1 MASGVKKFLPALCLM
16 LCAALL
22 SADEPKFSQR
32 IEWRANANALEYKV
46 EIQNVATDAVSSFTT
61 EKTFAE
67 LSLAPGN
74 YRYRVTVYDFL
85 GRKATTSAWTAFS
98 VIQAARPEIR
108 SIEKNVTAPDADERL
123 EIAVDIANVS
133 ADSVVELVGE
143 NVTGELGISGSGGKD
158 EKERVSKVYFQD
170 VPPGKW
176 RLRVTNAS
184 GFSTESDVIEI
195 VSAVKPPPAA
205 EQDDAEAAAAHELA
219 ERLAREEQEAA
230 ERAAREA
237 AELAERLAREE
248 QEAAERAAREAAARL
263 AAEKKKKPPRPP
275 YVFKDITVAGGVGLA
290 FMPYD
295 GTVTDMTGNSSA
307 LAFVGRIA
315 AFPLKREKYR
325 FGFELCGSY
334 ADWGAKT
341 DFYALDLTFLQVGAN
356 AVWKHRLFGAKSFF
370 ALKGG
375 VGVVAVDYETTYTY
389 SGDDDRREPSG
400 RKRLFYPAVTAGAS
414 LVFNPAQFLSLEAG
428 ADVSHLFITG
438 MPTGCVTPYVC
449 VGFRL

>member
-16 LCAALL
+16 LFAALL

-46 EIQNVATDAVSSFTT
+46 EIQDTATNTVSSFTT

-98 VIQAARPEIR
+98 VIQAAKPEIR
-108 SIEKNVTAPDADERL
+108 RIEKNVTAPDADERL

-133 ADSVVELVGE
+133 ADSLVELVGE
-143 NVTGELGISGSGGKD
+143 NVPGELEISGSGGKD

-184 GFSTESDVIEI
+184 GFSAESDVIEI
-195 VSAVKPPPAA
+195 VSAVKPPPAV
-205 EQDDAEAAAAHELA
+205 EQDDAEDAAAREAEKRAAREAAELA
-219 ERLAREEQEAA
+219 ERLAREE
-230 ERAAREA
+230 REA
-237 AELAERLAREE
+237 AERLAREE

-263 AAEKKKKPPRPP
+263 AAEKKKKPP
-275 YVFKDITVAGGVGLA
+275 YVFKDITVAGSVGLA

-295 GTVTDMTGNSSA
+295 GTIKDVTGNATAPA
-307 LAFVGRIA
+307 LLGRIA
-315 AFPLKREKYR
+315 VFPLKREKYR

-334 ADWGAKT
+334 ADWGTKT
-341 DFYALDLTFLQVGAN
+341 DFYALDLTFMQFGAN
-356 AVWKHRLFGAKSFF
+356 VVWKHRLFGAKSFF

-375 VGVVAVDYETTYTY
+375 GGVVVVDYATTYTY

-414 LVFNPAQFLSLEAG
+414 LIFNPAQFLSLEAG
-428 ADVSHLFITG
+428 ADFSHLFITG
-438 MPTGCVTPYVC
+438 MLTGCVTPYVC

>member
-1 MASGVKKFLPALCLM
+1 M

-46 EIQNVATDAVSSFTT
+46 EIQDTATNAVSSFTT

-98 VIQAARPEIR
+98 VIQAAKPEIR
-108 SIEKNVTAPDADERL
+108 RIEKNVTAPDADERL

-133 ADSVVELVGE
+133 ADSVVELVSE
-143 NVTGELGISGSGGKD
+143 NVPGELEISGSGGTD

-205 EQDDAEAAAAHELA
+205 EQDDAETAAAREA
-219 ERLAREEQEAA
+219 E
-230 ERAAREA
+230 ERAAWEA

-248 QEAAERAAREAAARL
+248 REAAERAAREEQEAAARL
-263 AAEKKKKPPRPP
+263 AAEKKKKPP

-295 GTVTDMTGNSSA
+295 GTVTDMTGNTFSP
-307 LAFVGRIA
+307 AFMGRIA

-341 DFYALDLTFLQVGAN
+341 DFYALDLTFLQIGAN
-356 AVWKHRLFGAKSFF
+356 VVWKHRLFGAKSFF
-370 ALKGG
+370 ALKAGGG
-375 VGVVAVDYETTYTY
+375 VVVVDYATTYPY
-389 SGDDDRREPSG
+389 RGDDDRREPSG

-428 ADVSHLFITG
+428 ADFSHLFITG

>member
-1 MASGVKKFLPALCLM
+1 MASGVKKFLPVIGLM
-16 LCAALL
+16 LFAALL
-22 SADEPKFSQR
+22 PADEPKFSQR

-158 EKERVSKVYFQD
+158 EKERASKVYFQD

-205 EQDDAEAAAAHELA
+205 EQGDAEAAAAHELA

-248 QEAAERAAREAAARL
+248 QEAAARL
-263 AAEKKKKPPRPP
+263 AAEKRKKPS

-334 ADWGAKT
+334 TDWGAKT

-370 ALKGG
+370 ALKAGGG
-375 VGVVAVDYETTYTY
+375 VVVVDYATTYPY

-438 MPTGCVTPYVC
+438 MPTGCVMPYVC

>member
-158 EKERVSKVYFQD
+158 EKERASKVYFQD

-184 GFSTESDVIEI
+184 GFSTDSDMIEI
-195 VSAVKPPPAA
+195 VSAIKPPPA
-205 EQDDAEAAAAHELA
+205 EQDDAETAAARELA

-248 QEAAERAAREAAARL
+248 QEAAERAAREAATRL

-295 GTVTDMTGNSSA
+295 GTVTDM
-307 LAFVGRIA
+307 
-315 AFPLKREKYR
+315 
-325 FGFELCGSY
+325 
-334 ADWGAKT
+334 
-341 DFYALDLTFLQVGAN
+341 
-356 AVWKHRLFGAKSFF
+356 
-370 ALKGG
+370 
-375 VGVVAVDYETTYTY
+375 
-389 SGDDDRREPSG
+389 
-400 RKRLFYPAVTAGAS
+400 
-414 LVFNPAQFLSLEAG
+414 
-428 ADVSHLFITG
+428 
-438 MPTGCVTPYVC
+438 
-449 VGFRL
+449 

>member
-46 EIQNVATDAVSSFTT
+46 EIQNTATDTVSSFTT

-133 ADSVVELVGE
+133 ADSLVELVSE
-143 NVTGELGISGSGGKD
+143 NVPGELEISGSGGTD

-184 GFSTESDVIEI
+184 GFSAESDVIEI
-195 VSAVKPPPAA
+195 VSAVKPPPAV
-205 EQDDAEAAAAHELA
+205 EQDDAEAAV
-219 ERLAREEQEAA
+219 AREAE

-248 QEAAERAAREAAARL
+248 QEAAARL
-263 AAEKKKKPPRPP
+263 AAEKKKKPP

-295 GTVTDMTGNSSA
+295 GTVTDMSGNTFA
-307 LAFVGRIA
+307 PAFMGRIA

-325 FGFELCGSY
+325 FGFELCGLY

-341 DFYALDLTFLQVGAN
+341 DFYALDLTFLQIGAN
-356 AVWKHRLFGAKSFF
+356 VVWKHRLFGAKSFF
-370 ALKGG
+370 ALKAGGG
-375 VGVVAVDYETTYTY
+375 VVVVDYATTYTY

-428 ADVSHLFITG
+428 ADFSHLCITG

>member
-1 MASGVKKFLPALCLM
+1 MANGVKKFLPVLALM
-16 LCAALL
+16 LFAALS

-32 IEWRANANALEYKV
+32 IEWRSNANALEYKV
-46 EIQNVATDAVSSFTT
+46 EIQNTATNAVSSFTT

-108 SIEKNVTAPDADERL
+108 SIEKNVTTPDADERL
-123 EIAVDIANVS
+123 EIAVDLANVS
-133 ADSVVELVGE
+133 ADTVVELVSE
-143 NVTGELGISGSGGKD
+143 NVPGELEISGSGGKD

-184 GFSTESDVIEI
+184 GFSAESDVIEV
-195 VSAVKPPPAA
+195 VSVVTPPPAV
-205 EQDDAEAAAAHELA
+205 EQDDAEAAAREAAEREAREAAERA

-230 ERAAREA
+230 ERE
-237 AELAERLAREE
+237 
-248 QEAAERAAREAAARL
+248 AREAAARL
-263 AAEKKKKPPRPP
+263 AAEKKKKPP
-275 YVFKDITVAGGVGLA
+275 YSFKDITIAGGAGLT
-290 FMPYD
+290 FLPYD
-295 GTVTDMTGNSSA
+295 GTIKDMTDNAAA
-307 LAFVGRIA
+307 LAFMGRIA
-315 AFPLKREKYR
+315 AFPLKREKHR
-325 FGFELCGSY
+325 FGFELCGTY

-341 DFYALDLTFLQVGAN
+341 DFYALDLTFLQFGAN
-356 AVWKHRLFGAKSFF
+356 VVWKHTLFGTKSFF

-375 VGVVAVDYETTYTY
+375 GGVVVVDYATTYAY
-389 SGDDDRREPSG
+389 SGDEERREPSE
-400 RKRLFYPAVTAGAS
+400 RRRLFYPAVTAGVS
-414 LVFNPAQFLSLEAG
+414 LIFNPAQFLSLEAG

>member
-1 MASGVKKFLPALCLM
+1 MASGVKKFLPVIGLM
-16 LCAALL
+16 LFAALL
-22 SADEPKFSQR
+22 PADEPKFSQR

-108 SIEKNVTAPDADERL
+108 SIEKNVTASDADERL

-143 NVTGELGISGSGGKD
+143 NVPGELGISGSGGKD
-158 EKERVSKVYFQD
+158 EKERASKVYFQD

-205 EQDDAEAAAAHELA
+205 EQDDAEAAAARELA

-248 QEAAERAAREAAARL
+248 QEAAARL
-263 AAEKKKKPPRPP
+263 AAEKKKKPP

-307 LAFVGRIA
+307 FAFMGRIA

-370 ALKGG
+370 ALKAGGG
-375 VGVVAVDYETTYTY
+375 VVVVDYATTYTY
-389 SGDDDRREPSG
+389 SGDDERREPSG

>member
-1 MASGVKKFLPALCLM
+1 MANGVKKFLPVLALM
-16 LCAALL
+16 LFAALS

-32 IEWRANANALEYKV
+32 IEWRSNANALEYKV
-46 EIQNVATDAVSSFTT
+46 EIQNTATNAVSSFTT

-108 SIEKNVTAPDADERL
+108 SIEKNVTTPDADERL
-123 EIAVDIANVS
+123 EIAVDLANVS
-133 ADSVVELVGE
+133 ADTVVELVSE
-143 NVTGELGISGSGGKD
+143 NVPGELEISGSGGKD

-184 GFSTESDVIEI
+184 GFSAESDVIEV
-195 VSAVKPPPAA
+195 VSAVKPPPAV
-205 EQDDAEAAAAHELA
+205 EQDDAEAAAREAAEREAREAAERA
-219 ERLAREEQEAA
+219 ERLAREAQEAA
-230 ERAAREA
+230 ERE
-237 AELAERLAREE
+237 
-248 QEAAERAAREAAARL
+248 AREAAARL
-263 AAEKKKKPPRPP
+263 AAEKKKKPP
-275 YVFKDITVAGGVGLA
+275 YVFKDITVAGGAGLA
-290 FMPYD
+290 FLPYD
-295 GTVTDMTGNSSA
+295 GTIKDMTDNAAA
-307 LAFVGRIA
+307 LAFMGRIA
-315 AFPLKREKYR
+315 AFPIKREKYR
-325 FGFELCGSY
+325 FGFELCGTY

-341 DFYALDLTFLQVGAN
+341 DFYALNLTFLQFGAN
-356 AVWKHRLFGAKSFF
+356 VVWKHTLFGTKSFF

-375 VGVVAVDYETTYTY
+375 GGVVVVDYATTYAY
-389 SGDDDRREPSG
+389 SGDEERREPSE
-400 RKRLFYPAVTAGAS
+400 RRRLFYPAVTAGAS
-414 LVFNPAQFLSLEAG
+414 LIFNPAQFLSLEAG

>member
-1 MASGVKKFLPALCLM
+1 MANNVKKLLPFLALM
-16 LCAALL
+16 LGAMLL
-22 SADEPKFSQR
+22 PADEPKFSQR

-46 EIQNVATDAVSSFTT
+46 EIQNTATNALSSFTT

-98 VIQAARPEIR
+98 VIQAAEPEIR
-108 SIEKNVTAPDADERL
+108 RIERNVTAPDAGGRL

-133 ADSVVELVGE
+133 ADSQVELVSE
-143 NVTGELGISGSGGKD
+143 NVPGELGISVSGGKD

-184 GFSTESDVIEI
+184 GFSAESDVIE
-195 VSAVKPPPAA
+195 VVRPAPPPPVV
-205 EQDDAEAAAAHELA
+205 EEDDDDEAAAREIV
-219 ERLAREEQEAA
+219 ARAEQEAA
-230 ERAAREA
+230 AIVARA
-237 AELAERLAREE
+237 E
-248 QEAAERAAREAAARL
+248 QEAADITARAADFARQA
-263 AAEKKKKPPRPP
+263 AAEKEKPPRSP
-275 YVFKDITVAGGVGLA
+275 YVFKDITVSGGAGLT

-295 GTVTDMTGNSSA
+295 GTIKDMTGNAAA
-307 LAFVGRIA
+307 LAFLGRIA
-315 AFPLKREKYR
+315 AFPIKREKQR
-325 FGFELCGSY
+325 FGFELCGMY
-334 ADWGAKT
+334 ADLGTKT
-341 DFYALDLTFLQVGAN
+341 DFYTVNLTFMQLGVHV
-356 AVWKHRLFGAKSFF
+356 VWKHTLFGSKSFF

-375 VGVVAVDYETTYTY
+375 GGVVAVDYATTY
-389 SGDDDRREPSG
+389 SRNDEDRRKPSE
-400 RKRLFYPAVTAGAS
+400 RKRLFYPAATAGAS
-414 LVFNPAQFLSLEAG
+414 VIFNPVQFLSLEAG
-428 ADVSHLFITG
+428 ADFSHLFITG

>member
-22 SADEPKFSQR
+22 PADEPKFSQR

-46 EIQNVATDAVSSFTT
+46 EIQNVATNTVSSFTT

-98 VIQAARPEIR
+98 VIQAAKPEIR
-108 SIEKNVTAPDADERL
+108 RIEKNVTVPDADERL

-133 ADSVVELVGE
+133 ADSVVELVSE
-143 NVTGELGISGSGGKD
+143 NVPGELEISGGGTD

-195 VSAVKPPPAA
+195 VSAVKLPPVEQDAA
-205 EQDDAEAAAAHELA
+205 EVAAA
-219 ERLAREEQEAA
+219 R
-230 ERAAREA
+230 
-237 AELAERLAREE
+237 ELAERLAREE
-248 QEAAERAAREAAARL
+248 QEAAERAAREAAALADRLAREEQETAERAAREAAARL
-263 AAEKKKKPPRPP
+263 AAEKKKKPP

-295 GTVTDMTGNSSA
+295 GTVTDMTGNTFA
-307 LAFVGRIA
+307 PAFMGRIA

-341 DFYALDLTFLQVGAN
+341 DFYALNLTFLQIGAN
-356 AVWKHRLFGAKSFF
+356 VVWKQRLFGEKSFF

-375 VGVVAVDYETTYTY
+375 GGVVVVDYATTYPY

-428 ADVSHLFITG
+428 ADFSHLFITG

>member
-1 MASGVKKFLPALCLM
+1 M
-16 LCAALL
+16 LFAALS

-32 IEWRANANALEYKV
+32 IEWHSNANALEYKV
-46 EIQNVATDAVSSFTT
+46 EIQNTATNAVSSFTT

-123 EIAVDIANVS
+123 EIAVDLANVS
-133 ADSVVELVGE
+133 ADTVVELVSE
-143 NVTGELGISGSGGKD
+143 NVPGELEISGSGGKD

-184 GFSTESDVIEI
+184 GFSAESDVIEV
-195 VSAVKPPPAA
+195 VSAVTPPPAV
-205 EQDDAEAAAAHELA
+205 EQDDAEAAAREAAEREAREAAERA

-230 ERAAREA
+230 ERE
-237 AELAERLAREE
+237 
-248 QEAAERAAREAAARL
+248 AREAAARL
-263 AAEKKKKPPRPP
+263 AAEKKKKPP
-275 YVFKDITVAGGVGLA
+275 YVFKDITVAGGAGLT
-290 FMPYD
+290 FLPYD
-295 GTVTDMTGNSSA
+295 GTIKDMTDNAAA
-307 LAFVGRIA
+307 LAFMGRIA
-315 AFPLKREKYR
+315 AFPIKREKHR

-334 ADWGAKT
+334 TDWGTKT
-341 DFYALDLTFLQVGAN
+341 DFYALNLTFLQFGAN
-356 AVWKHRLFGAKSFF
+356 VVWKHTLFGTKSFF

-375 VGVVAVDYETTYTY
+375 GGVVVVDYATTYAY
-389 SGDDDRREPSG
+389 SGDEERREPSE
-400 RKRLFYPAVTAGAS
+400 RRRLFYPAVTAGAS
-414 LVFNPAQFLSLEAG
+414 LIFNPAQFLSLEAG

>member
-1 MASGVKKFLPALCLM
+1 M

-46 EIQNVATDAVSSFTT
+46 EIQDTATNTVSSFTT

-98 VIQAARPEIR
+98 VIQAAKPEIR
-108 SIEKNVTAPDADERL
+108 RIEKNVTASDADERL

-133 ADSVVELVGE
+133 ADSLVELVGE
-143 NVTGELGISGSGGKD
+143 NVPGELEISGNGGKD

-184 GFSTESDVIEI
+184 GFSAESDVIEI
-195 VSAVKPPPAA
+195 VSAVKPPPVF
-205 EQDDAEAAAAHELA
+205 EQDDAEAAAAREA
-219 ERLAREEQEAA
+219 E

-237 AELAERLAREE
+237 AELAERLAREEREAAERAAREE

-263 AAEKKKKPPRPP
+263 AAEKKKKPP

-295 GTVTDMTGNSSA
+295 GTVTDMTGNTFA
-307 LAFVGRIA
+307 PAFMGRIA

-325 FGFELCGSY
+325 FGFELCGTY

-341 DFYALDLTFLQVGAN
+341 DFYALDLTFMQFGAN
-356 AVWKHRLFGAKSFF
+356 VVWKHRLFGAKSFF

-375 VGVVAVDYETTYTY
+375 GVVVVVDYATTYPY
-389 SGDDDRREPSG
+389 RGDDDRREPSG

-414 LVFNPAQFLSLEAG
+414 LICNPAQFLSLEAG
-428 ADVSHLFITG
+428 VDFSHLCITG

>member
-1 MASGVKKFLPALCLM
+1 MASGVKKFLPVFGLL
-16 LCAALL
+16 LSVALL
-22 SADEPKFSQR
+22 PADEPKFSQR
-32 IEWRANANALEYKV
+32 IEWRANAKALEYKV
-46 EIQNVATDAVSSFTT
+46 EIQNTATNAVSSFTT
-61 EKTFAE
+61 EKTFAD

-98 VIQAARPEIR
+98 VIQAAKPEIR
-108 SIEKNVTAPDADERL
+108 RIEKNVTASDADDRL

-133 ADSVVELVGE
+133 ADSVVELVSE
-143 NVTGELGISGSGGKD
+143 NVPGELEISGSGKD

-184 GFSTESDVIEI
+184 GFFTESDVIEI
-195 VSAVKPPPAA
+195 VSAVQPPPPAV
-205 EQDDAEAAAAHELA
+205 EKDDAEDA
-219 ERLAREEQEAA
+219 
-230 ERAAREA
+230 AAREA

-248 QEAAERAAREAAARL
+248 QEAAERAARELAERLAREEQEAAERAAREAAERL

-275 YVFKDITVAGGVGLA
+275 YVFKDITFAGGIGLA

-295 GTVTDMTGNSSA
+295 GTVKDMTGNAAA
-307 LAFVGRIA
+307 LAFLGRIA
-315 AFPLKREKYR
+315 AFPIKREKHR

-334 ADWGAKT
+334 ADFGTKT
-341 DFYALDLTFLQVGAN
+341 DFYTVNLMFMQFGAN
-356 AVWKHRLFGAKSFF
+356 AVWKHTLFGTKSFF
-370 ALKGG
+370 AIKGG
-375 VGVVAVDYETTYTY
+375 GGVVVVDYATTYTY

-400 RKRLFYPAVTAGAS
+400 RKQLFYPAVTAGAS
-414 LVFNPAQFLSLEAG
+414 IICNPAQFLSLEAG
-428 ADVSHLFITG
+428 ADFSHLFITG

-449 VGFRL
+449 VGVRL

>member
-1 MASGVKKFLPALCLM
+1 MASGVKKFLPVIGLM
-16 LCAALL
+16 LFAALL
-22 SADEPKFSQR
+22 PADEPKFSQR

-46 EIQNVATDAVSSFTT
+46 EIQNVATDAVSSFTS
-61 EKTFAE
+61 EKTFAD

-98 VIQAARPEIR
+98 VIQAAKPEIR
-108 SIEKNVTAPDADERL
+108 NIEKNVTIPEADGRL

-133 ADSVVELVGE
+133 ADSVVELVSE
-143 NVTGELGISGSGGKD
+143 NVPGELGINGSGGKD

-195 VSAVKPPPAA
+195 VSAVKPPPAV
-205 EQDDAEAAAAHELA
+205 EQDDAEDAAAREAAEQA

-230 ERAAREA
+230 ERA
-237 AELAERLAREE
+237 AREE

-307 LAFVGRIA
+307 IAFVGRIA

-334 ADWGAKT
+334 TDWGAKT

-438 MPTGCVTPYVC
+438 MPTGCVMPYVC

>member
-1 MASGVKKFLPALCLM
+1 MASGAKKFLPALCLM

-46 EIQNVATDAVSSFTT
+46 EIQDTATNTVSSFTT

-98 VIQAARPEIR
+98 VIQAAKPEIR
-108 SIEKNVTAPDADERL
+108 RIEKNVTVPDADERL

-133 ADSVVELVGE
+133 ADSVVELVSE
-143 NVTGELGISGSGGKD
+143 NVPGELEISGGGTD

-184 GFSTESDVIEI
+184 GFSAESDVIEI

-205 EQDDAEAAAAHELA
+205 EQDDAEAAAAREA
-219 ERLAREEQEAA
+219 E

-248 QEAAERAAREAAARL
+248 QEAAARL
-263 AAEKKKKPPRPP
+263 AAEKKKKPP
-275 YVFKDITVAGGVGLA
+275 YVF
-290 FMPYD
+290 
-295 GTVTDMTGNSSA
+295 
-307 LAFVGRIA
+307 
-315 AFPLKREKYR
+315 
-325 FGFELCGSY
+325 
-334 ADWGAKT
+334 
-341 DFYALDLTFLQVGAN
+341 
-356 AVWKHRLFGAKSFF
+356 
-370 ALKGG
+370 
-375 VGVVAVDYETTYTY
+375 
-389 SGDDDRREPSG
+389 
-400 RKRLFYPAVTAGAS
+400 
-414 LVFNPAQFLSLEAG
+414 
-428 ADVSHLFITG
+428 
-438 MPTGCVTPYVC
+438 
-449 VGFRL
+449 

>member
-1 MASGVKKFLPALCLM
+1 M

-46 EIQNVATDAVSSFTT
+46 EIQNTATDTVSSFTT

-133 ADSVVELVGE
+133 ADSLVELVSE
-143 NVTGELGISGSGGKD
+143 NVPGELEISGSGGTD

-184 GFSTESDVIEI
+184 GFSAESDVIEI
-195 VSAVKPPPAA
+195 VSAVKPPPAV
-205 EQDDAEAAAAHELA
+205 EQDDAEAAV
-219 ERLAREEQEAA
+219 AREAE

-248 QEAAERAAREAAARL
+248 QEAAARL
-263 AAEKKKKPPRPP
+263 AAEKKKKPP

-295 GTVTDMTGNSSA
+295 GTVTDMSGNTFA
-307 LAFVGRIA
+307 PAFMGRIA

-325 FGFELCGSY
+325 FGFELCGLY

-341 DFYALDLTFLQVGAN
+341 DFYALDLTFLQIGAN
-356 AVWKHRLFGAKSFF
+356 VVWKHRLFGAKSFF
-370 ALKGG
+370 ALKAGGG
-375 VGVVAVDYETTYTY
+375 VVVVDYATTYTY

-428 ADVSHLFITG
+428 ADFSHLCITG

>member
-1 MASGVKKFLPALCLM
+1 MASGVKKFLPVIGLM
-16 LCAALL
+16 LFAALL
-22 SADEPKFSQR
+22 PADEPKFSQR

-61 EKTFAE
+61 EKTFAD

-98 VIQAARPEIR
+98 VIQAAKPEIR
-108 SIEKNVTAPDADERL
+108 NIEKNVTIPEADGRL

-133 ADSVVELVGE
+133 ADSVVELVSE
-143 NVTGELGISGSGGKD
+143 NVPGELGINGSGGKD

-195 VSAVKPPPAA
+195 VSAVKPPPAV
-205 EQDDAEAAAAHELA
+205 EQDDAEDAAAREAAEQA

-230 ERAAREA
+230 ERA
-237 AELAERLAREE
+237 AREE

-307 LAFVGRIA
+307 IAFVGRIA

-334 ADWGAKT
+334 TDWGAKT

-438 MPTGCVTPYVC
+438 MPTGCVMPYVC

>member
-1 MASGVKKFLPALCLM
+1 M
-16 LCAALL
+16 
-22 SADEPKFSQR
+22 
-32 IEWRANANALEYKV
+32 
-46 EIQNVATDAVSSFTT
+46 
-61 EKTFAE
+61 
-67 LSLAPGN
+67 
-74 YRYRVTVYDFL
+74 
-85 GRKATTSAWTAFS
+85 
-98 VIQAARPEIR
+98 
-108 SIEKNVTAPDADERL
+108 TAPDAVERL

-133 ADSVVELVGE
+133 ADSVVELVSE
-143 NVTGELGISGSGGKD
+143 NVPGELEISGSGGTD
-158 EKERVSKVYFQD
+158 ETERVSKVYFQD

-184 GFSTESDVIEI
+184 GFSAESDVIEI
-195 VSAVKPPPAA
+195 VSAVKPPSAV
-205 EQDDAEAAAAHELA
+205 EQDDAEAAAAREA
-219 ERLAREEQEAA
+219 E

-248 QEAAERAAREAAARL
+248 QEAAARM
-263 AAEKKKKPPRPP
+263 AAEKKKKPP

-295 GTVTDMTGNSSA
+295 GTVTDMSGNTFSP
-307 LAFVGRIA
+307 AFMGRIA
-315 AFPLKREKYR
+315 AFLLKREKYR

-341 DFYALDLTFLQVGAN
+341 DFYALDLTFLQIGAN
-356 AVWKHRLFGAKSFF
+356 VVWKHRLFGAKSFF
-370 ALKGG
+370 ALKAGGG
-375 VGVVAVDYETTYTY
+375 VVVVDYATTYTY
-389 SGDDDRREPSG
+389 SGDDERREPSG

>member
-1 MASGVKKFLPALCLM
+1 M
-16 LCAALL
+16 LFAALL

-32 IEWRANANALEYKV
+32 IEWHANANALEYKV
-46 EIQNVATDAVSSFTT
+46 EIQDTATNTVSLFTT

-98 VIQAARPEIR
+98 IIQAAKPEIR
-108 SIEKNVTAPDADERL
+108 RIEKNVTAPDADEWL

-133 ADSVVELVGE
+133 ADSLVELVGE
-143 NVTGELGISGSGGKD
+143 NVPGELEISGSGGKD

-184 GFSTESDVIEI
+184 GFSAESDVIEI
-195 VSAVKPPPAA
+195 VSAVRPPPAI
-205 EQDDAEAAAAHELA
+205 EQDDAEDAAAREAEERAAREAAELA
-219 ERLAREEQEAA
+219 ERLAREE
-230 ERAAREA
+230 REA
-237 AELAERLAREE
+237 AERLAREE

-263 AAEKKKKPPRPP
+263 AAEKKKKPP

-295 GTVTDMTGNSSA
+295 GTVTDMTGNTFA
-307 LAFVGRIA
+307 PAFMGRIA

-325 FGFELCGSY
+325 FGFELCGTY

-341 DFYALDLTFLQVGAN
+341 DFYALDLTFMQFGAN
-356 AVWKHRLFGAKSFF
+356 VVWKHRLFGAKSFF

-375 VGVVAVDYETTYTY
+375 GGVVVVDYATTYPY
-389 SGDDDRREPSG
+389 RGDDDRREPSG

-414 LVFNPAQFLSLEAG
+414 LICNPAQFLSLEAG
-428 ADVSHLFITG
+428 VDFSHLCITG

>member
-1 MASGVKKFLPALCLM
+1 M
-16 LCAALL
+16 LFAALL

-46 EIQNVATDAVSSFTT
+46 EIQDTATNAVSSFTT

-98 VIQAARPEIR
+98 VIQAAKPEIR
-108 SIEKNVTAPDADERL
+108 RIEKNVTASDAAERL

-133 ADSVVELVGE
+133 ADSLVELVGE
-143 NVTGELGISGSGGKD
+143 NVPGELEISGSGGTD

-184 GFSTESDVIEI
+184 GFSAESDVIEI
-195 VSAVKPPPAA
+195 VSAVKPPLAV
-205 EQDDAEAAAAHELA
+205 EQDDAEDAAAREA
-219 ERLAREEQEAA
+219 E

-248 QEAAERAAREAAARL
+248 QETAERAAREAAARL
-263 AAEKKKKPPRPP
+263 AAEKKKKPP

-295 GTVTDMTGNSSA
+295 GTVTDMTGNTFA
-307 LAFVGRIA
+307 PAFMGRIA

-341 DFYALDLTFLQVGAN
+341 DFYALDLTFLQIGAN
-356 AVWKHRLFGAKSFF
+356 VVWKHRLFGAKSFF

-375 VGVVAVDYETTYTY
+375 GGVVVVDYATTYTY

-428 ADVSHLFITG
+428 ADFSHLFITG
-438 MPTGCVTPYVC
+438 MRTGCVMPYVC

>member
-1 MASGVKKFLPALCLM
+1 MASGVKKSLPALCLM

-46 EIQNVATDAVSSFTT
+46 EIQDTATNTVSSFTT

-85 GRKATTSAWTAFS
+85 GRTATTSAWTAFS
-98 VIQAARPEIR
+98 VIQAAKPEIR
-108 SIEKNVTAPDADERL
+108 RIEKNVTVPDADERL

-133 ADSVVELVGE
+133 ADSVVELVSE
-143 NVTGELGISGSGGKD
+143 NVPGELEISGGGTD

-184 GFSTESDVIEI
+184 GFSAESDVIEI
-195 VSAVKPPPAA
+195 VSAVKPPPAV
-205 EQDDAEAAAAHELA
+205 EQDDAEAAAAREA
-219 ERLAREEQEAA
+219 E

-248 QEAAERAAREAAARL
+248 QEAAARL
-263 AAEKKKKPPRPP
+263 AAEKKKKPP

-307 LAFVGRIA
+307 LAFMGRIA

-356 AVWKHRLFGAKSFF
+356 AVWKHRLFGA
-370 ALKGG
+370 
-375 VGVVAVDYETTYTY
+375 
-389 SGDDDRREPSG
+389 
-400 RKRLFYPAVTAGAS
+400 
-414 LVFNPAQFLSLEAG
+414 
-428 ADVSHLFITG
+428 
-438 MPTGCVTPYVC
+438 
-449 VGFRL
+449 

>member
-16 LCAALL
+16 LFAALL

-46 EIQNVATDAVSSFTT
+46 EIQDTATNAVSSFTT

-98 VIQAARPEIR
+98 VIQAAKPEIR
-108 SIEKNVTAPDADERL
+108 RIEKNVTASDAAERL

-133 ADSVVELVGE
+133 ADSLVELVGE
-143 NVTGELGISGSGGKD
+143 NVPGELEISGSGGTD

-184 GFSTESDVIEI
+184 GFSAESDVIEI
-195 VSAVKPPPAA
+195 VSAVKPPLAV
-205 EQDDAEAAAAHELA
+205 EQDDAEDAAAREA
-219 ERLAREEQEAA
+219 E

-248 QEAAERAAREAAARL
+248 QETAERAAREAAARL
-263 AAEKKKKPPRPP
+263 AAEKKKKPP

-295 GTVTDMTGNSSA
+295 GTVTDMTGNTFA
-307 LAFVGRIA
+307 PAFMGRIA

-341 DFYALDLTFLQVGAN
+341 DFYALDLTFLQIGAN
-356 AVWKHRLFGAKSFF
+356 VVWKHRLFGAKSFF

-375 VGVVAVDYETTYTY
+375 GGVVVVDYATTYTY

-428 ADVSHLFITG
+428 ADFSHLFITG
-438 MPTGCVTPYVC
+438 MRTGCVMPYVC

>member
-1 MASGVKKFLPALCLM
+1 MASGVKKFLPVIGLM
-16 LCAALL
+16 LFAAFL

-195 VSAVKPPPAA
+195 VSAVKPPPAV
-205 EQDDAEAAAAHELA
+205 EQDDAEAAAAREA
-219 ERLAREEQEAA
+219 E

-248 QEAAERAAREAAARL
+248 QEAAARL
-263 AAEKKKKPPRPP
+263 AAEKRKKPP

-295 GTVTDMTGNSSA
+295 GTATDMTGNSSA

-341 DFYALDLTFLQVGAN
+341 DFYALDLTFLQFGVN
-356 AVWKHRLFGAKSFF
+356 VVWKHRLFGAKSFF
-370 ALKGG
+370 ALKAGGG
-375 VGVVAVDYETTYTY
+375 VVVVDYATTYPY
-389 SGDDDRREPSG
+389 RGDDDRREPSG

-428 ADVSHLFITG
+428 VDFSHLFITG

>member
-1 MASGVKKFLPALCLM
+1 M
-16 LCAALL
+16 
-22 SADEPKFSQR
+22 
-32 IEWRANANALEYKV
+32 
-46 EIQNVATDAVSSFTT
+46 
-61 EKTFAE
+61 
-67 LSLAPGN
+67 
-74 YRYRVTVYDFL
+74 
-85 GRKATTSAWTAFS
+85 
-98 VIQAARPEIR
+98 
-108 SIEKNVTAPDADERL
+108 TAPDADERL

-143 NVTGELGISGSGGKD
+143 NVPGELGISGSGGKD
-158 EKERVSKVYFQD
+158 EKERASKVYFQD

-263 AAEKKKKPPRPP
+263 AAEKKKKPP
-275 YVFKDITVAGGVGLA
+275 YVFKDITVAGSVGLA

-295 GTVTDMTGNSSA
+295 GTVTDMSGNTFSP
-307 LAFVGRIA
+307 AFMGRIA

-356 AVWKHRLFGAKSFF
+356 VVWKHRLFGAKSFF

-375 VGVVAVDYETTYTY
+375 GGVVVVDYATTYPY
-389 SGDDDRREPSG
+389 RGDDDRREPSG

-428 ADVSHLFITG
+428 VDFSHLCITG

>member
-1 MASGVKKFLPALCLM
+1 MANGVKKFLPVLALM
-16 LCAALL
+16 LVAALS

-32 IEWRANANALEYKV
+32 IEWRSNANALEYKV
-46 EIQNVATDAVSSFTT
+46 EIQNTATNAVSSFTT

-123 EIAVDIANVS
+123 EIAVDLANVS
-133 ADSVVELVGE
+133 ADTVVELVSE
-143 NVTGELGISGSGGKD
+143 NVPGELEISGSGGKD

-184 GFSTESDVIEI
+184 GFSAESDVIEV
-195 VSAVKPPPAA
+195 VSAVTPPPAV
-205 EQDDAEAAAAHELA
+205 EQDDAEAAAREAAERAAREAAERA

-230 ERAAREA
+230 ERE
-237 AELAERLAREE
+237 
-248 QEAAERAAREAAARL
+248 AREAAARL

-275 YVFKDITVAGGVGLA
+275 YVFKDITVAGGAGLA
-290 FMPYD
+290 FLPYD
-295 GTVTDMTGNSSA
+295 GTIKDMTDNAAA
-307 LAFVGRIA
+307 LAFMGRIA
-315 AFPLKREKYR
+315 AFPIKREKYR
-325 FGFELCGSY
+325 FGFELCGLY

-341 DFYALDLTFLQVGAN
+341 DFYALDLTFLQIGAN
-356 AVWKHRLFGAKSFF
+356 VVWKHRLFGAKSFF
-370 ALKGG
+370 ALKAGGG
-375 VGVVAVDYETTYTY
+375 VVVVDYATTYPY
-389 SGDDDRREPSG
+389 RGDDDRREPSG
-400 RKRLFYPAVTAGAS
+400 RKRLFYPAVMAGAS
-414 LVFNPAQFLSLEAG
+414 LICNPAQFLSLEAG
-428 ADVSHLFITG
+428 ADFSHLCITG